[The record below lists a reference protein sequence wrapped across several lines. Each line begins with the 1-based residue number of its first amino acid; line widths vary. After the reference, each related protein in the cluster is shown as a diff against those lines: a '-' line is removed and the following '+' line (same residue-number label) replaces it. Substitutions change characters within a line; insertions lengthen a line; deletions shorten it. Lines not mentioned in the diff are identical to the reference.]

1 MQHVLRMQRHAFI
14 MPLSDSLGDHA
25 AIREMFL
32 WELCRFPANG
42 PRVCLAMNRIASTR
56 QSIQSWTQS
65 LGPWRSTVMA
75 FRTARAMYRTECC
88 GGYSCNHCHPLNL
101 HGPLRRLSNCV
112 SQGEPEFHST
122 GCGDHCVRCHFHLG
136 TSLSLHWRRSE
147 YLSSRTSSSAS
158 HFGHALAFADQCVW
172 VHHNIACGD
181 T

>member
-1 MQHVLRMQRHAFI
+1 MGAVQISSKWASRLFSHEQDCIYTSIHSVLDAKPWAVAFDSDGLSHRQGNVSDRVLR
-14 MPLSDSLGDHA
+14 
-25 AIREMFL
+25 
-32 WELCRFPANG
+32 
-42 PRVCLAMNRIASTR
+42 
-56 QSIQSWTQS
+56 
-65 LGPWRSTVMA
+65 
-75 FRTARAMYRTECC
+75 
-88 GGYSCNHCHPLNL
+88 GYSCNHCHPLNL

-112 SQGEPEFHST
+112 SQGEPEFHSI